1 MADRRMKRVRGALIA
16 LLALGGLTPP
26 ESSAQVFLASEPHPD
41 FTVGPLFLIA
51 AVRPDRAVTV
61 NLSFSLTPRP
71 GVSRE
76 AMEQDL
82 FPLWPAEVA
91 EARRQGRL
99 TPLSRA
105 ASA

>member
-51 AVRPDRAVTV
+51 TVRPR
-61 NLSFSLTPRP
+61 R
-71 GVSRE
+71 VSI
-76 AMEQDL
+76 
-82 FPLWPAEVA
+82 
-91 EARRQGRL
+91 ARNTCPMPPSPILDSMR
-99 TPLSRA
+99 
-105 ASA
+105 